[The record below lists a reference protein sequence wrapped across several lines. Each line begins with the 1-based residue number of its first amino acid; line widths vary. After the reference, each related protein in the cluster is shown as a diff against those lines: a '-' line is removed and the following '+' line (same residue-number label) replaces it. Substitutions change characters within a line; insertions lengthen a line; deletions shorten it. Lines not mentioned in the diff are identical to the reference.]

1 MNKHASTNPLKCQK
15 AVFLYMLVYMYFRF
29 NSWCSKLRQSNSVRV
44 LQVHKLNKHRE
55 HDQIQV
61 LGSAYDAPR
70 RKTSNVQWGNQEQWT
85 TKWNSCVVRIY
96 LLFLIKHS
104 KTGCLTDHIAK

>member
-44 LQVHKLNKHRE
+44 LQVH
-55 HDQIQV
+55 
-61 LGSAYDAPR
+61 
-70 RKTSNVQWGNQEQWT
+70 
-85 TKWNSCVVRIY
+85 
-96 LLFLIKHS
+96 
-104 KTGCLTDHIAK
+104 